1 MRGRRRSCSC
11 CRRRSS
17 SGGSSSAS
25 RLASS
30 RGRRGWCRPGRPW
43 RSRRAASALA
53 VSVPPMIVRELE
65 LDLDAFEGPF
75 DLLLTLVLKEEL
87 ELADV
92 DVAGIVVRFVER
104 LAEREALDLDACG
117 EFLVLVAALLELK
130 ARGLF
135 EDEAAELS
143 QLEPGEAAEEL
154 ARRLAEYRRMK
165 EAAAWLAERLEG
177 ERDRFFRLG
186 PAPLAPEPERRLAP
200 QEPEQLAQVIRLLA
214 AEPPAVSLSHMA
226 LRFPPVAQFLERF
239 RALLRRRFVFDFDAE
254 LGGLSRAEQ
263 AVAFLAL
270 LELRRADEIT
280 ISQAAP
286 FAPIRVTRVG
296 EESAAVDERTTAW
309 NVRSA

>member
-1 MRGRRRSCSC
+1 
-11 CRRRSS
+11 
-17 SGGSSSAS
+17 
-25 RLASS
+25 
-30 RGRRGWCRPGRPW
+30 
-43 RSRRAASALA
+43 
-53 VSVPPMIVRELE
+53 MIVRELE

-87 ELADV
+87 ELVDV

-104 LAEREALDLDACG
+104 LAERDALDLDACG

-143 QLEPGEAAEEL
+143 ELEPEEAAEEL

-165 EAAAWLAERLEG
+165 EAAGWLRTRLEEEG
-177 ERDRFFRLG
+177 NRFFRLG
-186 PAPLAPEPERRLAP
+186 PAPLAPQPERRLAP
-200 QEPEQLAQVIRLLA
+200 QEPEKLADVIRLFA
-214 AEPPAVSLSHMA
+214 ADPPAVSLAHMS
-226 LRFPPVAQFLERF
+226 LRFPPVSQFVERF
-239 RALLRRRFVFDFDAE
+239 RALLLRRSRFDFDAE
-254 LGGLSRAEQ
+254 LAGLSRAEQ

-286 FAPIRVTRVG
+286 FAPIRVARAG
-296 EESAAVDERTTAW
+296 EESGAADERTPTW